1 LNNVDKFSEL
11 ADFSNEKT
19 KTKTKISRI
28 FLLSV
33 AVTISTLIALSMHF
47 DAITIFSSSISQF
60 LPQYGNQN
68 DQAASSYDRHFFSLA
83 FAVTLSPKSIPFTAP
98 SSSATTTISSYSTT
112 SADPSSTSISKLP
125 PRISMIY
132 NGKKY
137 DNLYPFIF
145 YDGRNLNKIKLPILP
160 DTAGTAL
167 ALKEGSKISFQFDK
181 NPKEVDAFVIDY
193 DADINSVTPLKKIGV
208 NTFDVSGLSGIKNL
222 EVHAVFS
229 KDKTS
234 DGGQYAASSNIKP
247 SRSSAGESDSLYASY
262 STLVDIKAKGS
273 SNAKSLSLSSSPA
286 SSCNT
291 PGSNAVVD
299 VSGIK
304 ASHSGT
310 TNNPNYDDHFLN
322 NNNDTG
328 ESVNSIPANV
338 LDNKMDTA
346 WSAKGKG
353 TWILLDLGSHVSTT
367 KKKSEAALA
376 SAVCNIEMSFDNADK
391 VVNFFMIQTSTDGIH
406 FSAPIFYQNTGLV
419 SGKEWFGA
427 SLNDQA
433 SKARYVKI
441 TLLGNTQGDSY
452 SVAEIKVLGKK

>member
-1 LNNVDKFSEL
+1 LNNVDKLSEL
-11 ADFSNEKT
+11 ADFSTEKIKT
-19 KTKTKISRI
+19 KTSRI
-28 FLLSV
+28 FLFSV

-47 DAITIFSSSISQF
+47 DTITLFSSSISQF
-60 LPQYGNQN
+60 YPQYGNQN

-83 FAVTLSPKSIPFTAP
+83 FAVTLSPKSIPFTTP
-98 SSSATTTISSYSTT
+98 SSSTTTTTTISSYSTT

-145 YDGRNLNKIKLPILP
+145 YDGRYLNKIKLPILP

-167 ALKEGSKISFQFDK
+167 AMKEGSKISFQFDK
-181 NPKEVDAFVIDY
+181 NPKEVDAFLIDY
-193 DADINSVTPLKKIGV
+193 DADINSLTPLKKIGV

-234 DGGQYAASSNIKP
+234 DGGQYAANSNIKP

-273 SNAKSLSLSSSPA
+273 NAKSPSLSSSPA

-304 ASHSGT
+304 ASHSST
-310 TNNPNYDDHFLN
+310 TNKSNFDDHFLN

-328 ESVNSIPANV
+328 EGVNSIPANV
-338 LDNKMDTA
+338 LDNRMDTA

-367 KKKSEAALA
+367 KKNSEAAIA
-376 SAVCNIEMSFDNADK
+376 SAVCNIEMSFDSGDK

-406 FSAPIFYQNTGLV
+406 FSDPIFYQNTGLV